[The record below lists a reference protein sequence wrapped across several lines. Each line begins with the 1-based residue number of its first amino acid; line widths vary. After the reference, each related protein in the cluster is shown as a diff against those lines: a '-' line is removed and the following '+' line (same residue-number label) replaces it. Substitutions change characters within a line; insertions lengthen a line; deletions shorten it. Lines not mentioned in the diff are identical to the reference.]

1 MKKKVKDG
9 DEITI
14 DPMEVTKQMLL
25 TCKVMRRRNNNVIPI
40 TQIRNNAIKVRENE
54 GISRFLGFLKAN
66 RSHALLKMKEAS
78 TFRTLEWNL
87 SASKSD
93 LIIANRIT
101 PPGLPHKVTVLP
113 LT

>member
-1 MKKKVKDG
+1 LKNKVKDG

-54 GISRFLGFLKAN
+54 GISAISRIFE
-66 RSHALLKMKEAS
+66 SQQES
-78 TFRTLEWNL
+78 
-87 SASKSD
+87 
-93 LIIANRIT
+93 RIT
-101 PPGLPHKVTVLP
+101 
-113 LT
+113 

>member
-1 MKKKVKDG
+1 MKNKVKDG

-54 GISRFLGFLKAN
+54 GISAISRIFE
-66 RSHALLKMKEAS
+66 SQQES
-78 TFRTLEWNL
+78 
-87 SASKSD
+87 
-93 LIIANRIT
+93 RIT
-101 PPGLPHKVTVLP
+101 
-113 LT
+113 

>member
-1 MKKKVKDG
+1 LKKKVKDG

-54 GISRFLGFLKAN
+54 GISAISRIFE
-66 RSHALLKMKEAS
+66 SQQES
-78 TFRTLEWNL
+78 
-87 SASKSD
+87 
-93 LIIANRIT
+93 RIT
-101 PPGLPHKVTVLP
+101 
-113 LT
+113 

>member
-54 GISRFLGFLKAN
+54 GISAISRIFE
-66 RSHALLKMKEAS
+66 SQQES
-78 TFRTLEWNL
+78 
-87 SASKSD
+87 
-93 LIIANRIT
+93 RIT
-101 PPGLPHKVTVLP
+101 
-113 LT
+113 